1 MHDFLTTNFKKAY
14 KFYNWMETALISI
27 LNYNIVVTLYLIKDC
42 YKLFHYSIKKMPILK
57 KGNSI

>member
-1 MHDFLTTNFKKAY
+1 
-14 KFYNWMETALISI
+14 METALISI

-42 YKLFHYSIKKMPILK
+42 YKLFHYSIKKMPVLK